1 VCRPHNLS
9 HHTFCGLAAAATHH
23 FVGLWR
29 VFGLKSCRQRV
40 LLMVWREDAWTLDGF
55 RESRRGTWISTVDA
69 SQTVGLARF
78 SRTKES
84 VRSLSCSF
92 PEHQNTF
99 SLAFDWLRPSRLFQ
113 AAEDPSRTRSQSQSQ
128 RNCSCRC
135 VVAARCARSMTAS
148 AGLRETLPRPL
159 TLGTHLAFGAIAS
172 S

>member
-1 VCRPHNLS
+1 MCRPHNLS
-9 HHTFCGLAAAATHH
+9 CHTFCGLAAAVTHH

-78 SRTKES
+78 SRTKSS

-99 SLAFDWLRPSRLFQ
+99 LLAFEWLRTSRFCQ
-113 AAEDPSRTRSQSQSQ
+113 AAGESSRTKSHNESQ
-128 RNCSCRC
+128 RNCGCRC
-135 VVAARCARSMTAS
+135 VDAASCARSMTAS
-148 AGLRETLPRPL
+148 ARRETLPCPL
-159 TLGTHLAFGAIAS
+159 T
-172 S
+172 